1 MGACPEKVERAG
13 PPGQREQGQ
22 TPLRRAAALQGV
34 RQPLCSHDPVLERK
48 AACGVRLQALD
59 SMVWEYLSTVREERG
74 KERKQLAQLQ
84 KTRALRKPVLDTRVF
99 TLQER
104 IQKLEQEVDNI
115 SMEYLKGN

>member
-1 MGACPEKVERAG
+1 
-13 PPGQREQGQ
+13 
-22 TPLRRAAALQGV
+22 
-34 RQPLCSHDPVLERK
+34 
-48 AACGVRLQALD
+48 
-59 SMVWEYLSTVREERG
+59 MVWEYLSTVREERG

-84 KTRALRKPVLDTRVF
+84 KTRALRKPVLDARVF